1 MVSRADGDAFHVQD
15 LRDVVGMQVAEVE
28 RDDAGAPLGRRAVEL
43 DPRNVGQLLQRV
55 HGEVVLVL
63 LDRLEPGCGDVVDGG
78 REPHRLGD
86 RLRARLELRRHLAP
100 GRLLGAN
107 RADHVPAEVER
118 LHLLQ
123 QVEPPPECADARRPA
138 QLVRREREEIA
149 PERLHVDRPVRR
161 SLGRVDDHDRALLV
175 GPRHELLDGIDGA
188 QRVGDEVRGHDLHVP
203 LARERIQTAE
213 VELPLIVE
221 RNQLEAGTRPL
232 GDVLP
237 GDEVRVVLELGDDH
251 EVAGPEVHQPPGVG
265 DEVQALGRVSR
276 EDDLLRRRRV
286 DEAGHGLARALVGG
300 GCPLGE
306 LVDAAVHVRVGRLVE
321 LPQRVEHLRRLLR
334 RRGRVEVGE
343 RLPVDLLLEDGE
355 IGAKLARVEL
365 GLSRHSHLSI
375 VLAMSDQPGGPEYS
389 LVVPIFNEEQTLSE
403 LVRRLR
409 LLLDRLDASAEVVL
423 VDDGSSDG
431 SYDLMVAAREA
442 DSRFKVLRLSRNFG
456 HQIAIT
462 AGMDVAAGNA
472 VIVMDADLQDPPEV
486 VLEMAARWREGF
498 DIIYGVR
505 EARPGET
512 RFKKTTASAF
522 YRLLRRISNI
532 DVPLDVG
539 DFRLV
544 DRRALEAFKAMRET
558 NRYVRGMFSWIG
570 FRQVG
575 VSFQRDERFAGDT
588 KYHLTKMV
596 KFATDGVVS
605 FSAAPLRLA
614 LNLGFIVSALS
625 FTLWTGRG
633 GLQAGRPIL
642 DPRPCVDCGLRRLP
656 RRHAVARART
666 DGRVHRSNSRRGQG
680 PSPLHREGH
689 ARVPGP
695 LRCSASAHAGIRSCS
710 AAPLSTTASAPGSS
724 AVST

>member
-1 MVSRADGDAFHVQD
+1 
-15 LRDVVGMQVAEVE
+15 
-28 RDDAGAPLGRRAVEL
+28 
-43 DPRNVGQLLQRV
+43 
-55 HGEVVLVL
+55 
-63 LDRLEPGCGDVVDGG
+63 
-78 REPHRLGD
+78 
-86 RLRARLELRRHLAP
+86 
-100 GRLLGAN
+100 
-107 RADHVPAEVER
+107 
-118 LHLLQ
+118 
-123 QVEPPPECADARRPA
+123 
-138 QLVRREREEIA
+138 
-149 PERLHVDRPVRR
+149 
-161 SLGRVDDHDRALLV
+161 
-175 GPRHELLDGIDGA
+175 
-188 QRVGDEVRGHDLHVP
+188 
-203 LARERIQTAE
+203 
-213 VELPLIVE
+213 
-221 RNQLEAGTRPL
+221 
-232 GDVLP
+232 
-237 GDEVRVVLELGDDH
+237 
-251 EVAGPEVHQPPGVG
+251 
-265 DEVQALGRVSR
+265 
-276 EDDLLRRRRV
+276 
-286 DEAGHGLARALVGG
+286 
-300 GCPLGE
+300 
-306 LVDAAVHVRVGRLVE
+306 
-321 LPQRVEHLRRLLR
+321 
-334 RRGRVEVGE
+334 
-343 RLPVDLLLEDGE
+343 
-355 IGAKLARVEL
+355 
-365 GLSRHSHLSI
+365 
-375 VLAMSDQPGGPEYS
+375 MSDQPGGPEYS

-423 VDDGSSDG
+423 VDDGSSDR
-431 SYDLMVAAREA
+431 SYDLMLAAREA

-588 KYHLTKMV
+588 KYHLTKML

-625 FTLWTGRG
+625 FVFGLVAVVFKLAGLYSIPGLASIAVFVAFLG
-633 GLQAGRPIL
+633 GMQLLVLGLMGEYIARIHDEVKDRPLYIVR
-642 DPRPCVDCGLRRLP
+642 DTHGF
-656 RRHAVARART
+656 
-666 DGRVHRSNSRRGQG
+666 QG
-680 PSPLHREGH
+680 P
-689 ARVPGP
+689 
-695 LRCSASAHAGIRSCS
+695 
-710 AAPLSTTASAPGSS
+710 
-724 AVST
+724 